1 MPMDEATSGHDPAR
15 AARWLSEA
23 VETGN
28 PLAALPEDIAP
39 RSLDEAQEIAM
50 ATLDALQIAP
60 CGLRLLRRPGAAPLS
75 GPMLEGRLVPAGR
88 IVALGM
94 LRHPLATAAVIG
106 VLAEALDPDSD
117 APPVFARLHPALD
130 LSATRFTDAPAD
142 DITLTADL
150 GRLGLVVAGKGK
162 ALAPGA
168 VRVAL
173 GAKGGRPKGAETD
186 LAAAFAEAAAAARGW
201 GGLPAGALLVVAGLT
216 PPMVPEA
223 TLRAALGAL
232 GGAEASFSS
241 AG

>member
-1 MPMDEATSGHDPAR
+1 MAGFDATA

-28 PLAALPEDIAP
+28 PLAALPEDLAP
-39 RSLDEAQEIAM
+39 RSLGDAQDLAM

-60 CGLRLLRRPGAAPLS
+60 CGLRLLRRPGAAPLA

-88 IVALGM
+88 VVALGM
-94 LRHPLATAAVIG
+94 LRHPLATAAVVG

-117 APPVFARLHPALD
+117 AAPVFARLHPALD

-150 GRLGLVVAGKGK
+150 ARLGLVVAGKGK

-168 VRVAL
+168 LRVSL
-173 GAKGGRPKGAETD
+173 GPKGGRPKGQEID
-186 LAAAFAEAAAAARGW
+186 LAAAFADAAAAARGW

-216 PPMVPEA
+216 PPMAPEG

-232 GGAEASFSS
+232 GGAEASFS
-241 AG
+241 

>member
-1 MPMDEATSGHDPAR
+1 MAGFDATA

-28 PLAALPEDIAP
+28 PLAALPEDLAP
-39 RSLDEAQEIAM
+39 RSLGDAQEIAM

-60 CGLRLLRRPGAAPLS
+60 CGLRLLRRPGAAALA

-94 LRHPLATAAVIG
+94 LRHPAATAAVVG

-117 APPVFARLHPALD
+117 AAPVFARLHPALD
-130 LSATRFTDAPAD
+130 LSATRFTDAPSD

-150 GRLGLVVAGKGK
+150 ARLGLVVAGKGK
-162 ALAPGA
+162 ALAPSA
-168 VRVAL
+168 LRVAL
-173 GAKGGRPKGAETD
+173 GPKGGRPKGQEID

-216 PPMVPEA
+216 PPMAPEA

-232 GGAEASFSS
+232 GAVEASFS
-241 AG
+241 

>member
-1 MPMDEATSGHDPAR
+1 MAGFDATA

-28 PLAALPEDIAP
+28 PLAALPEDLAP
-39 RSLDEAQEIAM
+39 RSLGDAQEIAM

-60 CGLRLLRRPGAAPLS
+60 CGLRLLRRPGAAALA

-94 LRHPLATAAVIG
+94 LRHPLATAAVVG
-106 VLAEALDPDSD
+106 VLAEALDPDTD
-117 APPVFARLHPALD
+117 AAPVFARLHPALD

-142 DITLTADL
+142 DLTLTADL
-150 GRLGLVVAGKGK
+150 ARLGLVVAGKGK
-162 ALAPGA
+162 ALAPSA
-168 VRVAL
+168 LRVAL
-173 GAKGGRPKGAETD
+173 GPKGGRPKGQEID

-216 PPMVPEA
+216 PPMAPEA

-232 GGAEASFSS
+232 GAVEASFS
-241 AG
+241 

>member
-1 MPMDEATSGHDPAR
+1 MAGFDATA

-28 PLAALPEDIAP
+28 PLAALPEDLAP
-39 RSLDEAQEIAM
+39 RSLGDAREIAM

-60 CGLRLLRRPGAAPLS
+60 CGLRLLRRPGAAPLA

-94 LRHPLATAAVIG
+94 LRHPAATAAVVG

-117 APPVFARLHPALD
+117 AAPVFARLHPALD

-142 DITLTADL
+142 DLTLTADL
-150 GRLGLVVAGKGK
+150 ARLGLVVAGKGK

-168 VRVAL
+168 VRAAL
-173 GAKGGRPKGAETD
+173 GPKGSRPKGQAID

>member
-1 MPMDEATSGHDPAR
+1 MTGFDATA

-28 PLAALPEDIAP
+28 PLAALPEDLAP
-39 RSLDEAQEIAM
+39 RSLGDAQDLAM

-60 CGLRLLRRPGAAPLS
+60 CGLRLLRRPGAAPLA

-94 LRHPLATAAVIG
+94 LRHPAATAAVVG

-117 APPVFARLHPALD
+117 AAPVFARLHPALD

-142 DITLTADL
+142 DLTLTADL
-150 GRLGLVVAGKGK
+150 ARLGLVVAGKGK

-168 VRVAL
+168 VRAAL
-173 GAKGGRPKGAETD
+173 GPKGSRPKGQAID